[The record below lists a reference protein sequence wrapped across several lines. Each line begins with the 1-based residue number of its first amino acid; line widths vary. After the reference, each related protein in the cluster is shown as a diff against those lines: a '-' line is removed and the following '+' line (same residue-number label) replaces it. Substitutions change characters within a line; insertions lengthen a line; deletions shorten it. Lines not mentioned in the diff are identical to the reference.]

1 MHNKLPPVDTV
12 MDFPPRRSLIKDF
25 GSSFM
30 GSLLLLNAQRQ
41 EKRKKKKTFRSE
53 AVSSNH
59 QYRADTLEWFHRS
72 QPTGG
77 GRQFGPSHP
86 VRTETVN
93 TAMPPAVLSGTIG
106 GGEGRG
112 GERWSERTHLSLPS
126 SFPQRAKKLSLV
138 SRSAVMYVRI
148 SEFNYRCLLATP
160 VIFPFQ
166 SYALGA
172 SQCRTLSPKSF
183 LL

>member
-41 EKRKKKKTFRSE
+41 EKKRKKKKTFRSE

-77 GRQFGPSHP
+77 GRQFGPSRP

-106 GGEGRG
+106 GGEGSDGVRG
-112 GERWSERTHLSLPS
+112 LTSLYP
-126 SFPQRAKKLSLV
+126 PVSLN
-138 SRSAVMYVRI
+138 
-148 SEFNYRCLLATP
+148 E
-160 VIFPFQ
+160 Q
-166 SYALGA
+166 
-172 SQCRTLSPKSF
+172 KSF
-183 LL
+183 LLSPGRL

>member
-1 MHNKLPPVDTV
+1 
-12 MDFPPRRSLIKDF
+12 
-25 GSSFM
+25 M

-77 GRQFGPSHP
+77 GRQFGPSRP

-106 GGEGRG
+106 RGEGRG
-112 GERWSERTHLSLPS
+112 AME
-126 SFPQRAKKLSLV
+126 
-138 SRSAVMYVRI
+138 
-148 SEFNYRCLLATP
+148 
-160 VIFPFQ
+160 
-166 SYALGA
+166 
-172 SQCRTLSPKSF
+172 
-183 LL
+183 